1 MRTRTIYAIT
11 LMAGLFL
18 ITSCNVLTG
27 PKPTS
32 TPDPCPKDVLETT
45 VRDFEDLR
53 KEIDDLAALADD
65 TPAEDLE
72 PIVRQMTALKEK
84 VNQYEFPLC
93 AAKAQSALQNF
104 SWYTEQCYFIKYMEY
119 IKEIYDEE
127 SISDYD
133 DYDRCDR
140 AQLHEEAF
148 DLMLQEL
155 KEMIAEK

>member
-1 MRTRTIYAIT
+1 MS
-11 LMAGLFL
+11 LLAGMFL
-18 ITSCNVLTG
+18 ITSCNGLTG

-32 TPDPCPKDVLETT
+32 TPAPCPKDVLETT

-72 PIVRQMTALKEK
+72 PIVRQMTALKEE
-84 VNQYEFPLC
+84 VNQYDFPLC

-104 SWYTEQCYFIKYMEY
+104 SFYTEQCYFIKFMEY

-155 KEMIAEK
+155 NEMIAEK